1 MIAGNNSKIRISDVD
16 VLSFLVPFDIWDPLR
31 PEMLLRGRQFG
42 HSELAHASQTLIV
55 FNWGRNINVVLRL
68 SVNKQDIKIDKY

>member
-1 MIAGNNSKIRISDVD
+1 M
-16 VLSFLVPFDIWDPLR
+16 LSFFVPFDIWDPLR

-68 SVNKQDIKIDKY
+68 SVNKKDIKIDEY

>member
-1 MIAGNNSKIRISDVD
+1 M
-16 VLSFLVPFDIWDPLR
+16 LSFLVPFDIWDPLR

-68 SVNKQDIKIDKY
+68 SVNKKDIEILEKQLIID